1 MLAFAIIG
9 ALLITSVISY
19 TNTLKFTSEK
29 KQLYN
34 VISQLAAMTI
44 STANLLTQE
53 NSSAQAFVDLPQTIG
68 NQQYWIGFQN
78 DSSTSW
84 INGGFGAEVQ
94 KTGSEQIFL
103 PTGLNIK
110 GNFVSGYGS
119 AILEGSMNGSTITLN
134 LENNGA

>member
-34 VISQLAAMTI
+34 VISQLAAMSI

-68 NQQYWIGFQN
+68 NQQYWLGFQN
-78 DSSTSW
+78 DSSASW
-84 INGGFGAEVQ
+84 IYGGFGGEVQ
-94 KTGSEQIFL
+94 KTGFEQMFL
-103 PTGLNIK
+103 PIGLNIE

-119 AILEGSMNGSTITLN
+119 AILKGSMNGSTITLN
-134 LENNGA
+134 LENIGA